1 MEPLKELFNEA
12 YYKNL
17 AKELKNV
24 YPKLN
29 EKSFVEFCIKDL
41 NQRELNE
48 RLRHTTKTLNNF
60 LPNDFQT
67 AVNILK
73 QVVPNLK
80 TGYTTLVFPDYVGL
94 YGLND
99 FNYSLKAL
107 SYFTSFGSSEF
118 AIRVFLRHDFESTMA
133 IMAKW
138 TKSENHHIRRLASE
152 GCRPRLPWSFKLEN
166 VCKDPQLTLPI
177 LSKLKEDQEPYVK
190 KSVANHL
197 NDFSKDHPEFL
208 IKVLNDWKT
217 DNLHTNWILK
227 HASRTLLKQGNS
239 KVLNYFGIKSS
250 KDLTA
255 DAFTIRNKKI
265 KVGDNLNFDFNLN
278 NLASKTL
285 KVRLEYSLYF
295 KLSNDKFGKKVFK
308 LSEIIIKP
316 NEKIAY
322 EKKHSFKPLSTR
334 TYNSGIHQIG
344 IIINGVETERI
355 SFELVL

>member
-29 EKSFVEFCIKDL
+29 EKSFTEVCLKDL
-41 NQRELNE
+41 HKLELNA
-48 RLRHTTKTLNNF
+48 RLRHTSNTLYTF
-60 LPNDFQT
+60 LPNDYRT

-99 FNYSLKAL
+99 FNYSLEAL
-107 SYFTSFGSSEF
+107 SYFTSYGSSEF
-118 AIRVFLRHDFESTMA
+118 AIRVFLKHNFKATIKVME
-133 IMAKW
+133 KW
-138 TKSENHHIRRLASE
+138 AKSENPNVRRLASE
-152 GCRPRLPWSFKLEN
+152 GCRPRLPWSFKLDVVCEN
-166 VCKDPQLTLPI
+166 PYLTLPI
-177 LSKLKEDQEPYVK
+177 LSKLKEDQEAYVK

-197 NDFSKDHPEFL
+197 NDFSKDHPDFL
-208 IKVLNDWKT
+208 IKLLAEWKT
-217 DNLHTNWILK
+217 DNIHTNWILK

-265 KVGDNLNFDFNLN
+265 KVGDNLHFDFNLN

-316 NEKIAY
+316 KEKIAY

>member
-17 AKELKNV
+17 GKELKIV

-99 FNYSLKAL
+99 FNYSLEAL

-118 AIRVFLRHDFESTMA
+118 AIRVFLRHDFKSTMRV
-133 IMAKW
+133 MAKW
-138 TKSENHHIRRLASE
+138 TQSENHHIRRLASE

-166 VCKDPQLTLPI
+166 VCRDPQLTLPI

-217 DNLHTNWILK
+217 DNIHTNWILK
-227 HASRTLLKQGNS
+227 HASRTLLKQGNI
-239 KVLNYFGIKSS
+239 KALAHFGIKENIALKLISFNITNQKINVGQNLKYNFSIQNTS
-250 KDLTA
+250 K
-255 DAFTIRNKKI
+255 
-265 KVGDNLNFDFNLN
+265 
-278 NLASKTL
+278 KT
-285 KVRLEYSLYF
+285 VSIRLEYAIYF
-295 KLSNDKFGKKVFK
+295 KIANDKLSKKVFK
-308 LSEIIIKP
+308 ISEKEIKA
-316 NEKIAY
+316 NEVLNF
-322 EKKHSFKPLSTR
+322 EKQHSFKLLTTR
-334 TYNSGIHQIG
+334 KYHLGNHFIA
-344 IIINGVETERI
+344 IIINGKE
-355 SFELVL
+355 FEKNKFVLA

>member
-17 AKELKNV
+17 GKELKTV

-48 RLRHTTKTLNNF
+48 RLRHTTKTLYNF

-99 FNYSLKAL
+99 FNYSLEAL

-118 AIRVFLRHDFESTMA
+118 AIRVFLRHDFKSTMRV
-133 IMAKW
+133 MAKW

-166 VCKDPQLTLPI
+166 VCRDPQLTLPI

-227 HASRTLLKQGNS
+227 HASRTLLKQGNV

-250 KDLTA
+250 KNLEI
-255 DAFTIRNKKI
+255 DALLIKNKKV
-265 KVGDNLNFDFNLN
+265 KVGENLNFSFNLN
-278 NLASKTL
+278 NSGNKPI
-285 KVRLEYSLYF
+285 KVRLEYAIYF
-295 KLSNDKFGKKVFK
+295 KLANDKLGKKVFK
-308 LSEIIIKP
+308 LSETIIKSE
-316 NEKIAY
+316 EKVKY

-334 TYNSGIHQIG
+334 NYNTGQHYIG
-344 IIINGVETERI
+344 IIVNGVEAERI
-355 SFELVL
+355 SFQLVL